1 MGEFSCAWEM
11 PKPLKKGKKMTKAK
25 SGKVVSS
32 LDVVNADLRASFE
45 AVVNLE
51 AEISVYEKAVSM
63 LNAGTISVRG
73 LKATIEA
80 AQEKGALPTIKP
92 STAQYFALSASVR
105 ALAGGKEKALK
116 DVLNA
121 TIQAKRAFG
130 KDTLDRIAESKSFA
144 ELVKATPKQG
154 ERAKAGRKASPVA
167 ESVDSYVSLFMG
179 AKDLTDFKVENVEQ
193 FNDFLNLIKRISEYN
208 RRNHPAMKAKVSA

>member
-1 MGEFSCAWEM
+1 VS
-11 PKPLKKGKKMTKAK
+11 KVSKAVQ
-25 SGKVVSS
+25 SV
-32 LDVVNADLRASFE
+32 DVVNADLRASFE

-63 LNAGTISVRG
+63 LNAGSISVRG

-80 AQEKGALPTIKP
+80 AQEKGSLPTIKP
-92 STAQYFALSASVR
+92 STAQYFILSAKVR
-105 ALAGGKEKALK
+105 ALSGGKDKALK

-130 KDTLDRIAESKSFA
+130 KSADEVISGSKSFA

-154 ERAKAGRKASPVA
+154 EKAKAEKATLADVKAVLAHADGVVA
-167 ESVDSYVSLFMG
+167 LALKSLRELSG
-179 AKDLTDFKVENVEQ
+179 DEA
-193 FNDFLNLIKRISEYN
+193 LIKDIATARALVKVLETSIANSA
-208 RRNHPAMKAKVSA
+208 HPAIRSKVSA

>member
-1 MGEFSCAWEM
+1 MAKVS
-11 PKPLKKGKKMTKAK
+11 KAVQ
-25 SGKVVSS
+25 SV
-32 LDVVNADLRASFE
+32 DVVNADLRASFE

-51 AEISVYEKAVSM
+51 AEVSVYEKAVSM

-80 AQEKGALPTIKP
+80 AQEKGSLPTIKP
-92 STAQYFALSASVR
+92 STAQYFILSAKVR
-105 ALAGGKEKALK
+105 ALAGGKDKALK

-130 KDTLDRIAESKSFA
+130 KSADEVISGSKSFA

-154 ERAKAGRKASPVA
+154 EKAKAEKATLADVKAVLAHADGVVA
-167 ESVDSYVSLFMG
+167 LALKSLRELSG
-179 AKDLTDFKVENVEQ
+179 DEA
-193 FNDFLNLIKRISEYN
+193 LIKDVATARALVKVLETSIANSA
-208 RRNHPAMKAKVSA
+208 HPAIRSKVSA